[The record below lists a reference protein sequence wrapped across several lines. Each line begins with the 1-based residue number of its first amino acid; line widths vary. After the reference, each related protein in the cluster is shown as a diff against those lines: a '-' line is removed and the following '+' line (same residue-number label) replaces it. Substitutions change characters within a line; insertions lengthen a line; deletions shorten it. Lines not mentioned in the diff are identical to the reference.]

1 MDVEPGQLKRR
12 ENTGATAAHKAWL
25 GPTLAGPRRKIRKTR
40 FKIHQ
45 CVTTASSADH
55 IASWLVAFVIE
66 KEWRHPSIRQDV
78 RSNISSFRSSMELL
92 SHTKGTR
99 NSTAIGF
106 LFEEAM
112 RFALSGESRTTRG
125 GQGSGPRR
133 ECQQLIA
140 LHGPTF
146 KAIFDFPTS
155 KIQLPT
161 EVIVDIGEQWATAYQ
176 NQIQEHLF
184 NTILHIVNVFTAAK
198 DVRAAARFG
207 SSQQKRA
214 AQRRLKAIATY
225 KKWLA
230 NDPDGAIRINDNAIR
245 RTHNVLGPI
254 IAAHGSPLSF
264 IQHRSRR
271 SQVNEKPLIFLPLFL
286 ATLEVLAAEPM
297 LKSARPRLSL
307 PVRRSF
313 IPKHIRLDAGALST
327 LSPSLQY
334 DPRDNSNK
342 SQDKREQERHSIFR
356 YHFDLTKRPF
366 ASEDEDGNTRDVRWT
381 LGSSIATDGYA
392 ISVIK
397 ARSGAAPKG
406 RAERSKSSRGDAAA
420 RRRQGQDASS
430 FPDLTKMTD
439 EEVLHTQ
446 GRAIFVD
453 PGKQNIA
460 FALPDKDDR
469 RVTFRYTSAM
479 RRRGLGT
486 AILRRRLVQLE
497 RNLPPDLKT
506 ALKIY
511 RENPLPSSRV
521 FSEEGIAAWLRV
533 LNTHFR
539 SMTAIY
545 SKPLFRTQR
554 MLSYSRN
561 QREWSRVIKTIV
573 DKFGADAQV
582 FVGNWGASNIKGS
595 PPSPSRKSFQNELFK
610 AGFDVYT
617 IDEFR
622 TSSYC
627 PDCSEKVYKSKKTTH
642 PNPALKKL
650 GWIRQESPRGLL
662 ICTSETCRARCK
674 GGDRYFD
681 RDLLGAANMRL
692 VYRTRIAAINGSSES
707 ARPPHLSRQRRNED
721 NEEVIAS
728 SDESSGSGSSTR

>member
-40 FKIHQ
+40 IKIHQ

-112 RFALSGESRTTRG
+112 RFALSGEIRTTRG
-125 GQGSGPRR
+125 GQGSDPRR

-184 NTILHIVNVFTAAK
+184 DTILHIVNVLTAVK
-198 DVRAAARFG
+198 EVRAAARFG

-254 IAAHGSPLSF
+254 IAAHGSPPSF

-286 ATLEVLAAEPM
+286 ATLEVLAAEPL

-334 DPRDNSNK
+334 DPRS
-342 SQDKREQERHSIFR
+342 
-356 YHFDLTKRPF
+356 
-366 ASEDEDGNTRDVRWT
+366 
-381 LGSSIATDGYA
+381 
-392 ISVIK
+392 
-397 ARSGAAPKG
+397 
-406 RAERSKSSRGDAAA
+406 
-420 RRRQGQDASS
+420 
-430 FPDLTKMTD
+430 
-439 EEVLHTQ
+439 
-446 GRAIFVD
+446 
-453 PGKQNIA
+453 
-460 FALPDKDDR
+460 
-469 RVTFRYTSAM
+469 
-479 RRRGLGT
+479 
-486 AILRRRLVQLE
+486 
-497 RNLPPDLKT
+497 
-506 ALKIY
+506 
-511 RENPLPSSRV
+511 
-521 FSEEGIAAWLRV
+521 
-533 LNTHFR
+533 
-539 SMTAIY
+539 
-545 SKPLFRTQR
+545 
-554 MLSYSRN
+554 
-561 QREWSRVIKTIV
+561 
-573 DKFGADAQV
+573 
-582 FVGNWGASNIKGS
+582 
-595 PPSPSRKSFQNELFK
+595 
-610 AGFDVYT
+610 
-617 IDEFR
+617 
-622 TSSYC
+622 
-627 PDCSEKVYKSKKTTH
+627 
-642 PNPALKKL
+642 
-650 GWIRQESPRGLL
+650 
-662 ICTSETCRARCK
+662 
-674 GGDRYFD
+674 
-681 RDLLGAANMRL
+681 
-692 VYRTRIAAINGSSES
+692 
-707 ARPPHLSRQRRNED
+707 
-721 NEEVIAS
+721 
-728 SDESSGSGSSTR
+728 